1 MALIFNIA
9 ALIFATA
16 SLIFATFLYTQV
28 WMFFGSGGIIK
39 ALDTVSRGVRSGCIR
54 CMTDEQ
60 QVEFLNDTIKYL
72 ESYITKKGWYKQ
84 YFFG

>member
-1 MALIFNIA
+1 
-9 ALIFATA
+9 
-16 SLIFATFLYTQV
+16 
-28 WMFFGSGGIIK
+28 MFFGSGGIIK

-72 ESYITKKGWYKQ
+72 ESYITKRDGTNNTSLEIGTGVSGWSVLTPDPT
-84 YFFG
+84 